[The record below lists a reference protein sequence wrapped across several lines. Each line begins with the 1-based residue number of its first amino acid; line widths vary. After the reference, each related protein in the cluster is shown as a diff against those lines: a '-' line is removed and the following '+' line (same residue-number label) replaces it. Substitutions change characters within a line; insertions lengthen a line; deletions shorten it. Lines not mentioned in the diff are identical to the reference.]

1 MDSNFLNIM
10 FLNISELYGDF
21 SLQKY
26 ADTNSKNS
34 LLGGIVGYIAVVFF
48 LIQSLKEAPL
58 LYVNGMWDGI
68 STILECGLAFL
79 LLGQRLKH
87 TKQYI
92 GLILIIIGIFFMKN
106 GYGKKI

>member
-1 MDSNFLNIM
+1 MDSNFLNII
-10 FLNISELYGDF
+10 FLGVSELFGDF
-21 SLQKY
+21 SLQSY
-26 ADTNSKNS
+26 VNSNSTNS
-34 LLGGIVGYIAVVFF
+34 LLWGIIGYIGVVFF
-48 LIQSLKEAPL
+48 LIKALRDAPI

-68 STILECGLAFL
+68 SAILESSLAFL

-106 GYGKKI
+106 GYGKPI